1 MNITF
6 LVRTTAV
13 LTIVISTIISAARAD
28 VDIIVS
34 AANLQDE
41 NGDLEC
47 VDRVAVLVAD
57 TLGAGFPT
65 LLQPTGSLIPGSYL
79 APGILVLG
87 NWNLSSL
94 NTAGQLLSVAN
105 ASLGFNGLAAGQ
117 HLALYW
123 FPERGSGNTI
133 VGYSYSHYGI
143 YTDSVGID
151 GSDPW
156 AVPADGSVVQL
167 NFYTASRGGSNPDSA
182 GVAQYAGEL
191 GNCAPTC
198 SLAAVTI
205 VPSGT
210 NVILSFFASP
220 LIYYN
225 VQTSTDIVSGSW
237 STIATNL
244 TFPNGGAG
252 TITTT
257 NFGGA
262 INPRRFYRLLQ
273 Q

>member
-1 MNITF
+1 MNATF

-13 LTIVISTIISAARAD
+13 LTVVVATIIPAARAD
-28 VDIIVS
+28 VGLIVS

-41 NGDLEC
+41 NGNLEC

-57 TLGAGFPT
+57 TQGTGFPT
-65 LLQPTGSLIPGSYL
+65 TLQPTGALIPGSYL

-87 NWNLSSL
+87 NWDLSSL
-94 NTAGQLLSVAN
+94 NTAGQLLNTTNCVLSGA
-105 ASLGFNGLAAGQ
+105 LAAGQ
-117 HLALYW
+117 NLALYW
-123 FPERGSGNTI
+123 FPERGSADTI
-133 VGYSYSHYGI
+133 AGYSYSHYGI
-143 YTDSVGID
+143 YTDSVGIN
-151 GSDPW
+151 GSAPW
-156 AVPADGSVVQL
+156 VVPSDGSVVQL
-167 NFYTASRGGSNPDSA
+167 NFYIASRGGSNPDTA
-182 GVAQYAGEL
+182 GLAQNAGEL
-191 GNCAPTC
+191 GDCAPTC
-198 SLAAVTI
+198 HLASVTI

-244 TFPNGGAG
+244 TFPNGEAG

-262 INPRRFYRLLQ
+262 ITPQRFYRLLQ